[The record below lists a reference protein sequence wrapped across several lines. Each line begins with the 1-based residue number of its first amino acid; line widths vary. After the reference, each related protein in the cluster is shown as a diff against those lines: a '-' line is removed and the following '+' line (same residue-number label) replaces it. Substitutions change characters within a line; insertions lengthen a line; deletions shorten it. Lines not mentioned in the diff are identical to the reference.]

1 MTEECLLR
9 TPFSSTRIKFC
20 QDIFVILVAEDHG
33 WRLAS
38 VKINTWQKS
47 LSFLQQIQSQK
58 ETLTSTILKPRYPL
72 WML

>member
-38 VKINTWQKS
+38 VKINMGQK
-47 LSFLQQIQSQK
+47 SFLQPIQSQK

-72 WML
+72 CML